1 MTDRIAA
8 SLYLLY
14 LAVTVLGFI
23 GWIMNLVKIA
33 AWNESMGMLVVRI
46 IGAFIAP
53 LGGLLGWL

>member
-1 MTDRIAA
+1 MTDRVAA
-8 SLYLLY
+8 SFYLLY
-14 LAVTVLGFI
+14 FAVAVLGFV
-23 GWIMNLVKIA
+23 GWIKNLVKIA

>member
-8 SLYLLY
+8 SFYLLY
-14 LAVTVLGFI
+14 LAVTVLGFV
-23 GWIMNLVKIA
+23 GWIINLVKIA
-33 AWNESMGMLVVRI
+33 AWNESTGMLVVRI